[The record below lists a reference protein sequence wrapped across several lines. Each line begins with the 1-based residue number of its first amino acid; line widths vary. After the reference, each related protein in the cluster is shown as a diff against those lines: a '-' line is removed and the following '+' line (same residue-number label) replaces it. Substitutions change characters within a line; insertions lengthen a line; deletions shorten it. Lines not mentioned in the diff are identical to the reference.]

1 MTVYRIADGHD
12 QEASFADINPQPA
25 SEAVR
30 MPELVYYGNGQ
41 AEFNG
46 TPFADLVWSGLS
58 RAQYSALRTQLGVS
72 DTVASNDV
80 TIRLRLNSD
89 SFGNYNAPRNGGLRG
104 RSTRIGSP
112 PTAARSSGYQDP
124 APVLRPAQRRSTW

>member
-12 QEASFADINPQPA
+12 QEANFADIAPQPA

-41 AEFNG
+41 AEFVG
-46 TPFADLVWSGLS
+46 LPFLDLAWSGLS
-58 RAQYSALRTQLGVS
+58 RAQYNALRTQLGIS

-80 TIRLRLNSD
+80 TVKLRLNSD
-89 SFGNYNAPRNGGLRG
+89 TFDDYNATLIYLR
-104 RSTRIGSP
+104 TE
-112 PTAARSSGYQDP
+112 
-124 APVLRPAQRRSTW
+124 RREAWGWSRFSVRLNNLVAT

>member
-89 SFGNYNAPRNGGLRG
+89 SFGNYNATLIYLR
-104 RSTRIGSP
+104 TE
-112 PTAARSSGYQDP
+112 
-124 APVLRPAQRRSTW
+124 RREMWGWSRFSIRLNNLVAT

>member
-12 QEASFADINPQPA
+12 QEASFTDINPQPA

-89 SFGNYNAPRNGGLRG
+89 SFGNYNATLIYLR
-104 RSTRIGSP
+104 TE
-112 PTAARSSGYQDP
+112 
-124 APVLRPAQRRSTW
+124 RREMWGWSRFSIRLNNLVAT

>member
-89 SFGNYNAPRNGGLRG
+89 SFGNYNATLIYLR
-104 RSTRIGSP
+104 TE
-112 PTAARSSGYQDP
+112 
-124 APVLRPAQRRSTW
+124 RREMWGWSRFSVRLNNLVAT